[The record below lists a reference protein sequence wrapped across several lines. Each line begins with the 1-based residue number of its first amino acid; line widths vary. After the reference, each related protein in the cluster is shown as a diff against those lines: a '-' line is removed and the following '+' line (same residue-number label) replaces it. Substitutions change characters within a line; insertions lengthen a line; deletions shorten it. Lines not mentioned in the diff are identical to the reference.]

1 MKDLINKNEEI
12 EDVSKY
18 GEFVS
23 TYFAWVGLDKQKEKV
38 KELEKMTK
46 NKKK

>member
-1 MKDLINKNEEI
+1 MKKKKEQR

-23 TYFAWVGLDKQKEKV
+23 TYFAWISPEKQKQKAQ
-38 KELEKMTK
+38 ELSKITKK
-46 NKKK
+46 NKK

>member
-1 MKDLINKNEEI
+1 MKKKKEKI

-23 TYFAWVGLDKQKEKV
+23 TYFAWISPEKQKQKAQKLSKITEK
-38 KELEKMTK
+38 K
-46 NKKK
+46 

>member
-1 MKDLINKNEEI
+1 MKKKKEQI

-23 TYFAWVGLDKQKEKV
+23 TYFAWIPPEKQKQKAQ
-38 KELEKMTK
+38 ELSKIT
-46 NKKK
+46 KKK